1 LTRAENISKRLPHFY
16 TQWDPES
23 QISLLTSA
31 IGQCIDE
38 SEKELISILHAHWVD
53 KAGRYDLDKLGALF
67 RIQRI
72 ENEADLDYR
81 NRIKTAIL
89 RYQGGGT
96 VSAIQASVRI
106 ALRLPQDHPVE
117 IKENPE
123 LMWKKTYNVRS
134 GAKWQEDARS
144 INDATL
150 NITLAVDTKNAKITD
165 PTLKNIT
172 TGESITFQGDV
183 SYGDVLEICGV
194 KATLNGEDQTS
205 RLAISGSLRLPRG
218 VSQWQYAEF
227 VGGNQGVFDLTQFD
241 KSVFVVDITSSVTF
255 EWTANQPASF
265 ELRLPKETLT
275 KAGVKAKEVQEIL
288 DSVKSSGQFPQFRR
302 Q

>member
-1 LTRAENISKRLPHFY
+1 MTRAENISKRLPHFY
-16 TQWDPES
+16 RQWDRES

-31 IGQCIDE
+31 AGQCMDE

-53 KAGRYDLDKLGALF
+53 KASRYDLEKLGALF
-67 RIQRI
+67 RIQRT
-72 ENEADLDYR
+72 EGEADLDYR

-123 LMWKKTYNVRS
+123 VLWKKNYTVRS
-134 GAKWQEDARS
+134 GTKWQEDARS
-144 INDATL
+144 INDSTL
-150 NITLAVDTKNAKITD
+150 DITLSVDTENAKITD
-165 PTLKNIT
+165 PTFKNIT
-172 TGESITFQGDV
+172 TGDSITFQGDV
-183 SYGDVLEICGV
+183 SYGEVLEICGD
-194 KATLNGEDQTS
+194 KATLNGEDQSS
-205 RLAISGSLRLPRG
+205 RLSISGSLRLPRG
-218 VSQWQYAEF
+218 VSQWQYTEF
-227 VGGNQGVFDLTQFD
+227 VGGNQGAFDLTLFD
-241 KSVFVVDITSSVTF
+241 KSVFVVDITSSITL
-255 EWTANQPASF
+255 EWAASQPATF

-288 DSVKSSGQFPQFRR
+288 DSVKASGVKAELKLV
-302 Q
+302 